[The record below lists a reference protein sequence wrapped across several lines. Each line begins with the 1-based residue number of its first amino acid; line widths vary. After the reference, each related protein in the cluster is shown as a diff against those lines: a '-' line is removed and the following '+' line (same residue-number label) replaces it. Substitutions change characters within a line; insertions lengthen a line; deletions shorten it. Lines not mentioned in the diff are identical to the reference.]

1 VAKEITMALSIG
13 DEAPDFELKDQH
25 GQTVRLSSLRG
36 EKAALVVFYP
46 WAFSGT
52 CSGELQALQERQG
65 ELVSD
70 DLAVLTV
77 STDPMYALRAF
88 ADQHGFTFPL
98 LSDFWPHGA
107 VASAYGVL
115 SDEVGIALRGTF
127 LVDKQGVVRWS
138 VVNDIPDARDIDEYK
153 KAVAG
158 I

>member
-1 VAKEITMALSIG
+1 MALSVG
-13 DEAPDFELKDQH
+13 DHAPDFELKDQH
-25 GQTVRLSSLRG
+25 GQSVRLSALRG

-52 CSGELQALQERQG
+52 CSGELQALQARQG
-65 ELVSD
+65 EIVSD
-70 DLAVLTV
+70 EVVVLTV

-107 VASAYGVL
+107 VADAYGVL

-127 LVDKQGVVRWS
+127 LVDKDGVVRWS
-138 VVNDIPDARDIDEYK
+138 VVHGIPDARDLDDYITAIADL
-153 KAVAG
+153 
-158 I
+158 